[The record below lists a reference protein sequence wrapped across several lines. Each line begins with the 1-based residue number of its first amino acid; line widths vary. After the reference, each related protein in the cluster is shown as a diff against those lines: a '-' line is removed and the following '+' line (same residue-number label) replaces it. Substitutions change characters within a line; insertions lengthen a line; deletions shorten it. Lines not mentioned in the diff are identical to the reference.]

1 VVLYASNLIKLFA
14 LGGYDCFPTQGGQAG
29 PLGQS
34 RKRISPKAR
43 GYDPFSVH
51 LAKVGMIHIRAQSGS
66 AAIGPFS
73 DSLLRGIAPR
83 EADIRLTTLLWPSAL
98 ACLSAKSRRRARAQT
113 GPSCAVDDPN
123 EDGDSD
129 YCEGSDDRGSSGP
142 NAVFAAALLTSNSTL
157 RTIAN
162 AGISPSTETPRPPA
176 SLNFAEP
183 VASSVGAFRSAM
195 LNFEKRDRVLR
206 R

>member
-1 VVLYASNLIKLFA
+1 MGVQLPRPEQPSAPLMPALRYDVSRCQNLTSPREGA
-14 LGGYDCFPTQGGQAG
+14 RRMTGG
-29 PLGQS
+29 
-34 RKRISPKAR
+34 R
-43 GYDPFSVH
+43 
-51 LAKVGMIHIRAQSGS
+51 
-66 AAIGPFS
+66 PFS

-195 LNFEKRDRVLR
+195 LNSEKRDRVLR